1 MLSPPVTLSHSVSLQ
16 LGHGGNESIEPA
28 SIVWPQ
34 FVHLY
39 VPADTSLPVGTGSA
53 ISPSHSGYR
62 QRLPDVNS
70 FNRRAALYR
79 GRMRGGKRPHRTRFW
94 PTCFYSAS
102 PGPGAESAEKTT
114 RV

>member
-1 MLSPPVTLSHSVSLQ
+1 MLSHSVLLQ

-53 ISPSHSGYR
+53 ISSSHSGYR

-70 FNRRAALYR
+70 FNRRASPLPRQDAR
-79 GRMRGGKRPHRTRFW
+79 RQA
-94 PTCFYSAS
+94 AS
-102 PGPGAESAEKTT
+102 PN
-114 RV
+114 